1 MELDISLLEKA
12 LDPDFDAQDTL
23 LVELLHAYP
32 SKKQRTVGLYGHLT
46 DQLDKAMQNSD
57 ESTTSLVLIEL

>member
-12 LDPDFDAQDTL
+12 LDPDFDAQDAL
-23 LVELLHAYP
+23 LVDLLHAYP

-57 ESTTSLVLIEL
+57 ESSTSLVLIEL